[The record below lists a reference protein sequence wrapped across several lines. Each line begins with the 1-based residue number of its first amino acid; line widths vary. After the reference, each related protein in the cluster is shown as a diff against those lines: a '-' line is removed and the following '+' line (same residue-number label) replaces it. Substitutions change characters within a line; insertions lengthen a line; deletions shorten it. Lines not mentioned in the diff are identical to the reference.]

1 MTEVNKVYGMT
12 QNPETNDY
20 MIVLSDKF
28 TLEFMNEVASHN
40 KVDNANSLNRPTA
53 ITIREELWKFIT
65 ETSIESQQQ
74 INENVDG
81 NLSSISN
88 NISSASSWYKPHSE
102 AIYESRLLNFYNLPE
117 PKNSDDYYEQN
128 DDIISKK
135 FSDSLQINFSQ
146 LNINKDDSLQMDID
160 N

>member
-40 KVDNANSLNRPTA
+40 KVD
-53 ITIREELWKFIT
+53 K
-65 ETSIESQQQ
+65 
-74 INENVDG
+74 
-81 NLSSISN
+81 
-88 NISSASSWYKPHSE
+88 

>member
-1 MTEVNKVYGMT
+1 MGLY
-12 QNPETNDY
+12 
-20 MIVLSDKF
+20 
-28 TLEFMNEVASHN
+28 
-40 KVDNANSLNRPTA
+40 ANSLNRPTA